1 MRRFAALAPVLPGPD
16 CADTGSA
23 AGFTK
28 WAGYFRSTTF
38 RRTISDS
45 LTTSARSLAFSSIS
59 DTRSVS
65 STSSQAAS
73 SRTDDA
79 LERGFPLVAGYAF
92 PMTDIPGTDSPP
104 AKRFEGEEAE
114 SASKFG
120 RFKGQTAAQLQ
131 RIAGG
136 SIKYKDEDLLRS
148 LFIVRPGRVRLT
160 RGGVS
165 TFLHRLTSAITQCPR
180 GPWLGMRANETK

>member
-59 DTRSVS
+59 DTLSVS

-92 PMTDIPGTDSPP
+92 PMTDIPGTNSPP
-104 AKRFEGEEAE
+104 AKRFEEKRLK

-165 TFLHRLTSAITQCPR
+165 TFLHRFDQRDNSVPTGTVVGNACL
-180 GPWLGMRANETK
+180 

>member
-1 MRRFAALAPVLPGPD
+1 MRRFAALAPVSPGPD
-16 CADTGSA
+16 CPETGSA

-92 PMTDIPGTDSPP
+92 PMTDIPGTHSPP
-104 AKRFEGEEAE
+104 AKRFKRRAE

-165 TFLHRLTSAITQCPR
+165 TFLHRFDQRDNSVPTGTVVAGNACL
-180 GPWLGMRANETK
+180 